1 MDRIV
6 REAECRRIT
15 GLARTTRW
23 KLERTGQF
31 PARRR
36 LSGYTVGWLES
47 ELTDW
52 LQSRAAG
59 IAAAPTQAIDARQRH
74 ARRRCSPA

>member
-23 KLERTGQF
+23 KLERSGLF
-31 PARRR
+31 PTRRR
-36 LSGYTVGWLES
+36 LAGNSVGWLES
-47 ELTDW
+47 DLAAW
-52 LQSRAAG
+52 LQSRVPGSPRPGAHEALPAMRPAG
-59 IAAAPTQAIDARQRH
+59 R
-74 ARRRCSPA
+74 

>member
-31 PARRR
+31 PR
-36 LSGYTVGWLES
+36 G
-47 ELTDW
+47 
-52 LQSRAAG
+52 AA
-59 IAAAPTQAIDARQRH
+59 
-74 ARRRCSPA
+74 

>member
-23 KLERTGQF
+23 KLEKSGQF
-31 PARRR
+31 PTRRR
-36 LSGYTVGWLES
+36 LAGNSVGWLES
-47 ELTDW
+47 ELSGW

-59 IAAAPTQAIDARQRH
+59 VTAPPAPMPDAQQRSIERH
-74 ARRRCSPA
+74 ARQP